1 MTVSEIEARE
11 IVAALRAGAVPER
24 GLHHIATGL
33 DKLMDAVDAELDFV
47 SSGAGRGLS
56 KWIRGEYGSGKTFA
70 TRLLCARARAR
81 RFATSE
87 VQISINDTPLQH
99 LETVYRRL
107 MERLTTAAEGS
118 PAFPSI
124 VDAWLFDVGEQVTA
138 LRGLSDDDPA
148 FITAVEERLEDKLAA
163 LRAYNPAFTQVLRAY
178 HRAMSAN
185 DFGTAQQLLAW
196 LSGQPNV
203 DRTVTS
209 RAGVKGNVDG
219 QAALAFLRGVL
230 MLLRQSGYA
239 GLVVV
244 LDEVE
249 TVQRMSAPARE
260 KSLNA
265 LRQLVDML
273 ANNDL
278 PGLYLVVTGT
288 PEFFDGYKGL
298 KSLPPLYQRIA
309 PRFEE
314 DPRHDNLRAL
324 QVRLLPFDTQRLLLV
339 GQRVRGLFP
348 AQEGARVQTVADD
361 AFLEAMVREVTSGFG
376 GQVAVCPRIFLK
388 EVVDVLDKVDQHSD
402 YDPRG
407 RYKLE
412 VNEAELRPEELAAR
426 RGIAPS
432 AQLDLEEQTTEAKPA
447 EEKPSETKP
456 ARTRKR
462 STRRLDG

>member
-1 MTVSEIEARE
+1 MSVSETKANE
-11 IVAALRAGAVPER
+11 IVAALRAGVVPER
-24 GLHHIATGL
+24 GLHHVATGL

-56 KWIRGEYGSGKTFA
+56 KWIRGEYGNGKTFA
-70 TRLLCARARAR
+70 TRLLCTRARAR

-87 VQISINDTPLQH
+87 VQISINDTPLEH

-107 MERLTTAAEGS
+107 MERLTTAAESS

-124 VDAWLFDVGEQVTA
+124 VDAWLFDLGEQVTA

-148 FITAVEERLEDKLAA
+148 FVQAVEERLEDKLAT

-178 HRAMSAN
+178 HRAMMAN
-185 DFGTAQQLLAW
+185 EFGTAQQLLAW

-209 RAGVKGNVDG
+209 RAGVKGTVDG

-239 GLVVV
+239 GLTVV

-249 TVQRMSAPARE
+249 TVQRMAAPARE

-309 PRFEE
+309 PRFEQ
-314 DPRHDNLRAL
+314 DPKHDNLRAL
-324 QVRLLPFDTQRLLLV
+324 QVRLLPFDAQRLVLV
-339 GQRVRGLFP
+339 GKKVRDLFP
-348 AQEGARVQTVADD
+348 AQDRTRLQTIADD
-361 AFLEAMVREVTSGFG
+361 AFIEAMVREVTSGFG
-376 GQVAVCPRIFLK
+376 GHVAVCPRIFLR
-388 EVVDVLDKVDQHSD
+388 ELVDVLDKVDQHSD

-412 VNEAELRPEELAAR
+412 INEAELRPEELAAR
-426 RGIAPS
+426 KGTSVLVGEDNELKPKP
-432 AQLDLEEQTTEAKPA
+432 LEDKPA
-447 EEKPSETKP
+447 EPKP
-456 ARTRKR
+456 ARARKR